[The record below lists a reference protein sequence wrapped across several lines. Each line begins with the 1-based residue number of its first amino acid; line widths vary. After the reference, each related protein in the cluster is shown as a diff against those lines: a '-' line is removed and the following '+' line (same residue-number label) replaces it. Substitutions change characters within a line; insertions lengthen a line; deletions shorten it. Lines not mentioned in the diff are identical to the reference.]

1 MLSLQ
6 VPGQVAV
13 EPEVL
18 SADLTLVELEL
29 QMDSVDVA
37 LHAWNQRDVDLSL
50 KDLARKWVKSTSR

>member
-1 MLSLQ
+1 M
-6 VPGQVAV
+6 PGQVAV
-13 EPEVL
+13 KPEVL